1 MINGKLGGGSGKIPK
16 SLPVQLIISTIRRQK
31 LMDSIMGEGKR
42 KEEGE
47 KVMKA
52 YEKLY
57 AMKNASKN

>member
-1 MINGKLGGGSGKIPK
+1 
-16 SLPVQLIISTIRRQK
+16 
-31 LMDSIMGEGKR
+31 MGEGKR

>member
-16 SLPVQLIISTIRRQK
+16 SLPFQLIISTIRRQK